1 MGTKEFKPQCHLS
14 RAQMSICRPKELHC
28 QRKESG
34 GAPARVPDEQLLF
47 LSHLLHQ
54 LACSD
59 PPPLPAQTV
68 EQKNYLTEVRASVV
82 QVLLLA
88 NHLMGH

>member
-1 MGTKEFKPQCHLS
+1 
-14 RAQMSICRPKELHC
+14 
-28 QRKESG
+28 
-34 GAPARVPDEQLLF
+34 
-47 LSHLLHQ
+47 LLHQ

-82 QVLLLA
+82 QVLPLA
-88 NHLMGH
+88 NHLIGH